1 MEKIYPRCI
10 GLWMASCVCA
20 SLLAFGAADAL
31 AAEFQGS
38 ISTKGVK
45 ERQYH
50 QLAKVSPEEAM
61 AKAKAQVPGAVTK
74 LELDSERG
82 YLVYE
87 VDIVQEDNTKMEVLV
102 DAGDGSILYEKK
114 D

>member
-1 MEKIYPRCI
+1 MEKIYSKRV
-10 GLWMASCVCA
+10 GLWMAPCA
-20 SLLAFGAADAL
+20 CAALLAFGAADAL

-50 QLAKVSPEEAM
+50 QLAEVSPEEAM
-61 AKAKAQVPGAVTK
+61 AKAKARVPGAVTK

-102 DAGDGSILYEKK
+102 DAGNGSILQENE

>member
-1 MEKIYPRCI
+1 VKNIKQKHMS
-10 GLWMASCVCA
+10 LFMASCLCA
-20 SLLAFGAADAL
+20 VLLAFGATTAL

-38 ISTKGVK
+38 IRTEGVK
-45 ERQYH
+45 ESQYH
-50 QLAKVSPEEAM
+50 QLAKISPEEAM
-61 AKAKAQVPGAVTK
+61 AKAKEQVPGAVTK

-87 VDIVQEDNTKMEVLV
+87 LDIIQADDTKMEVLV
-102 DAGDGSILYEKK
+102 DAGNGSILREKK